1 MISYSYFWLLLSKPQ
16 GSLDKNVTN
25 SYVFAFAEG
34 CDAWVKVG
42 LNVVYCSRVEAFKKW
57 MENAGEQQLLRY
69 MRQSALR

>member
-1 MISYSYFWLLLSKPQ
+1 MRERKTLIHDFLFILLVLLSKPQ

-42 LNVVYCSRVEAFKKW
+42 LNVVYWPRVRAF
-57 MENAGEQQLLRY
+57 
-69 MRQSALR
+69 